1 MKKAAYSIG
10 LLCFILLLSIGF
22 YASYHFQDIHASD
35 PEKEAL
41 EADNPL
47 RSSYHIGIHEGN
59 VIVRLDDGSIYETTE
74 IPWES
79 LPTTIQE
86 QIESGYVLETKQELY
101 SFLENYSS

>member
-1 MKKAAYSIG
+1 MKNAAYSIG
-10 LLCFILLLSIGF
+10 LLCLILLLSIGF
-22 YASYHFQDIHASD
+22 YASYRFQDIHASD
-35 PEKEAL
+35 PEEEAL

-47 RSSYHIGIHEGN
+47 RCSYHIGIHEGK

-79 LPTTIQE
+79 LPSTVQE
-86 QIESGYVLETKQELY
+86 QIESGYILETKQELY